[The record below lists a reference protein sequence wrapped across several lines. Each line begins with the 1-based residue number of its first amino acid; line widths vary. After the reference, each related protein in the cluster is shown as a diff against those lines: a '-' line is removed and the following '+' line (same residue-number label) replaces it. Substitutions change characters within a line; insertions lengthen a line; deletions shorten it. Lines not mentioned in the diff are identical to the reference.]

1 MGDEI
6 RKLVNMKILFFSQF
20 YKPESIAPSFR
31 ATENSKLWKEM
42 GHDVLVFT
50 GYPNYP
56 TGKIFD
62 GYNPKLLTEEN
73 IDGVRVIRSKLVAVP
88 NTSMFKR
95 LENALSYYF
104 FGRINEIFNASR
116 IGKKHDVIIGTSGVI
131 FNALLA
137 QRFAARHKIPF
148 VFEIRDITYVQ
159 MQATGKSSG
168 QKTVKGMKWLE
179 LYLCKKASKVVVVT
193 NGFKKTLIADGV
205 PANKI
210 EVITNGV
217 DIEPSRGV
225 YDEGKKFILSYFG
238 TLGLSQS
245 IKDTFEY
252 ARAINSVVPDS
263 EYLIIGEGAQKS
275 EIEEASKNLSFVKML
290 PGMPAS
296 QLEPYYNDTQLSV
309 ITLRKSDNFK
319 YTIPSKLFQVMGRGI
334 AVLFIGPEGES
345 AEIIRKFKAGITL
358 IGTRE
363 EDMSVLKDFLSKP
376 DWMSQIKKM
385 GENGR
390 KAVEE
395 HFSRSKLAEDYIRVL
410 DAAKK
415 KK

>member
-1 MGDEI
+1 
-6 RKLVNMKILFFSQF
+6 MKILFFSQF

-42 GHDVLVFT
+42 GHDVTVFT

-73 IDGVRVIRSKLVAVP
+73 IDGVKVIRSKLVAVP
-88 NTSMFKR
+88 NTSMVKR

-104 FGRINEIFNASR
+104 FGRVNAIFNASR
-116 IGKKHDVIIGTSGVI
+116 IGKKFDVVLGTSGVI

-137 QRFAARHKIPF
+137 QLFAARHKIPF

-159 MQATGKSSG
+159 MQATGKSADN
-168 QKTVKGMKWLE
+168 KTVKGMKWLE
-179 LYLCKKASKVVVVT
+179 LHLCKKASKVVVVT
-193 NGFKKTLIADGV
+193 NGFKKTLVEDGV
-205 PANKI
+205 PAEKV

-217 DIEPSRGV
+217 DVEPSIGV
-225 YDEGKKFILSYFG
+225 YDEGKKFVLSYFG
-238 TLGLSQS
+238 TLGLSQN

-252 ARAINSVVPDS
+252 AETINTVVPDS
-263 EYLIIGEGAQKS
+263 EYLIIGDGAQKG
-275 EIEEASKNLSFVKML
+275 EIEKASKAVSFVRML

-296 QLEPYYNDTQLSV
+296 ELEPYYNDTQLSV

-345 AEIIRKFKAGITL
+345 AEIIRKYNAGITL
-358 IGTRE
+358 TGTT
-363 EDMSVLKDFLSKP
+363 EDDLEILKDFFNKP
-376 DWMSQIKKM
+376 DWKIQIKQM

-395 HFSRSKLAEDYIRVL
+395 HYSRLKLAEDYIRVL
-410 DAAKK
+410 DAARKK
-415 KK
+415 N